1 MGVGVGMVD
10 VMVASRDADDADDVD
25 VRSEF
30 ELGPAGLPVQ
40 WRWLL
45 PVAVLA
51 SVVAWLAGV
60 ASGRLDGAARATL
73 MIAGAAFTAVAA
85 GVPMWQQ
92 ARTARSR
99 SDAVTSARVARAQ
112 MRIAIEDA
120 LDPLTAILVQLAA
133 ARGVERTRLRGEA
146 IQVALTTVAQVSA
159 FAGPDELSGPRR
171 VRVSLFAVRPGP
183 PRQLVP
189 QSYAG
194 RAGAPS
200 VTFDEGSRVGQALFR
215 ILDDGWHIVDDVDT
229 ERATP
234 WWDEQRAYRSYAAGP
249 VPGPDGVP
257 VALLTLDA
265 LAPGELVGLDLPLVR
280 LIAHLLSLAYQL

>member
-1 MGVGVGMVD
+1 MLE
-10 VMVASRDADDADDVD
+10 VMATSRDRDAIEA
-25 VRSEF
+25 SGEYG
-30 ELGPAGLPVQ
+30 LGARGLPRQ

-51 SVVAWLAGV
+51 SATAWLAGV
-60 ASGRLDGAARATL
+60 ASGRLEGGARATL
-73 MIAGAAFTAVAA
+73 MVAGALFTAVAA
-85 GVPMWQQ
+85 GVPLWQQ

-99 SDAVTSARVARAQ
+99 ADAVTSARVARAQ

-146 IQVALTTVAQVSA
+146 VQVALTTVAHLSA
-159 FAGPDELSGPRR
+159 FAGPEGLSGPRR
-171 VRVSLFAVRPGP
+171 VRVCLFAVEPGP
-183 PRQLVP
+183 PRRLVP

-200 VTFDEGSRVGQALFR
+200 VAFDDGTRSGQALFR
-215 ILDDGWHIVDDVDT
+215 IVDDGWQVVDDT
-229 ERATP
+229 GGERATP
-234 WWDEQRAYRSYAAGP
+234 WWDEQHAYRSYAAGP
-249 VPGPDGVP
+249 VPGPDGSP
-257 VALLTLDA
+257 VALMTLDA
-265 LAPGELVGLDLPLVR
+265 LEPGELTGLDVPLIR